1 LISTRRRALHSKSR
15 IVQQLHNY
23 DLIRVFKKASHPR
36 ERMRLL
42 AFIHLQEGKG
52 PLEVAQIIK
61 VTRNTIHRWIRNFEL
76 KGIKGLREQGGRGK
90 KPLISDRE
98 TETFRLAVVE
108 LQEKRKGGCITG
120 HDVLKLMEE
129 KYGIKCSLK
138 SAYNQLKK
146 ASLVWISSRS
156 KHPNADPKRQL
167 EFKKNLKKT

>member
-1 LISTRRRALHSKSR
+1 MHSKSR
-15 IVQQLHNY
+15 IVHQLQDY
-23 DLIRVFKKASHPR
+23 ELIRIFKRVSHPR
-36 ERMRLL
+36 ESMRFL

-76 KGIKGLREQGGRGK
+76 RGIEGLREQGGRGK
-90 KPLISDRE
+90 KPLISENE
-98 TETFRLAVVE
+98 TEGFRLAVVE
-108 LQEKRKGGCITG
+108 MQEKRKGGCITG
-120 HDVLKLMEE
+120 NDVLKLMEE

-167 EFKKNLKKT
+167 EFKKTSKKT